1 MLKFFKALARATDPQ
16 TSKDAANVD
25 TEDLSMMVYRVIESH
40 GAYGCISDQVLA
52 HKSLR
57 GISYG
62 AITPRYAE
70 LLRKGFITTSTS
82 RRAKSNRQQRVMRAA
97 KWQS

>member
-16 TSKDAANVD
+16 TSKDAAGFD
-25 TEDLSMMVYRVIESH
+25 TEDLSMTVYKVIESF

-52 HKSLR
+52 HPSLA

-70 LLRKGFITTSTS
+70 LLRKGFIETSTS
-82 RRAKSNRQQRVMRAA
+82 RRAKSGRQQRVMRAA
-97 KWQS
+97 T